1 MTLEK
6 SCKSSTFILKKNKKK
21 NHILHPPQKGSDI
34 AFSCAYKHFNLI
46 YKTKWPGRV
55 QQTGMR
61 GLIKENPGP
70 VRHQSNLHVDRHFSA
85 NATFT
90 VFNGD
95 LNNSG
100 SISIIQCLVV
110 QLQDGFTRREGGA
123 ALDASIQRLL
133 GAVTAVRRK

>member
-1 MTLEK
+1 
-6 SCKSSTFILKKNKKK
+6 
-21 NHILHPPQKGSDI
+21 
-34 AFSCAYKHFNLI
+34 
-46 YKTKWPGRV
+46 
-55 QQTGMR
+55 MR

-70 VRHQSNLHVDRHFSA
+70 VRHQSNLHVDLHFSA

-110 QLQDGFTRREGGA
+110 QQQDGFTRREGGGCFGCIHSTFA
-123 ALDASIQRLL
+123 WCRHRSETQMNSGTQKGRFVEGG
-133 GAVTAVRRK
+133 GAFQSSLHKTFWPDKKKKKKKKLKKKKKNKSKHSFSNV